1 MVSFF
6 RKALQDIRFLPRNPF
21 TEWLEI
27 DQQKTDFRITV
38 LNVTI
43 DDVDLIYDPF
53 LPHFESMIERFDF
66 SCTQTLLLISSF
78 GNLLEFRICK
88 LGYENGD
95 WFQDFIILWYTE
107 NAEFTQM

>member
-1 MVSFF
+1 M
-6 RKALQDIRFLPRNPF
+6 KAFL
-21 TEWLEI
+21 
-27 DQQKTDFRITV
+27 
-38 LNVTI
+38 
-43 DDVDLIYDPF
+43 
-53 LPHFESMIERFDF
+53 DF